1 MVSLI
6 EDPDDDED
14 TDNNVLRDVIE
25 IDGVE
30 NVIFGL
36 GDDAL
41 LIDET
46 EAAKDNVVTGDLGDD
61 TVNYL
66 NNFDDDEVDEPT
78 ATVVVESSSNTDKV
92 VMTEGR
98 VGSVV
103 ATDTL
108 SSIETIVLGGNTA
121 AGVREDDVLDVTN
134 VSDDVLVDFVNDEV
148 SGDGDLLVTIVDMV
162 ELENVLTDDGE
173 DTVLLAD
180 ASKMSDN
187 SRSDSWDER
196 ADIDLNT
203 YLNFDF
209 LDNELNRETIGDMRA
224 NNGAVQ
230 RHPGGSQRWPVH
242 LRPGE

>member
-1 MVSLI
+1 MAQLSTDAEVGVQYDMTGDGGMVSLI

-30 NVIFGL
+30 NVIFRR
-36 GDDAL
+36 GDYAL

-46 EAAKDNVVTGDLGDD
+46 EAAKYNVVTGDLGDD

-66 NNFDDDEVDEPT
+66 NNFDDEDEEGDDEPT
-78 ATVVVESSSNTDKV
+78 VTVVVESSSNTDKV

-148 SGDGDLLVTIVDMV
+148 SGDCDPDLRRQHAFHVQS
-162 ELENVLTDDGE
+162 DD
-173 DTVLLAD
+173 
-180 ASKMSDN
+180 
-187 SRSDSWDER
+187 
-196 ADIDLNT
+196 
-203 YLNFDF
+203 
-209 LDNELNRETIGDMRA
+209 
-224 NNGAVQ
+224 
-230 RHPGGSQRWPVH
+230 
-242 LRPGE
+242 